1 MQLEP
6 MPEGSGCR
14 VWLSDGEQ
22 EQLLDEVKEKPKRQ
36 LAFRAL
42 LHGLRTDELRW
53 VRLSKLRELE
63 TETEA
68 YKLTISDGKTGY
80 REVPVSRRLVEQM
93 RMVKNVTSTRK
104 DRPLITTGNRGIR
117 RWFERARESLR
128 EQTGE
133 DGWQYVSPHDLRRTW
148 ATQTYYALDVHNAR
162 EIVMR
167 WGGWSSADTF
177 RENYLGRETDEMAA
191 EMMETAGLR

>member
-6 MPEGSGCR
+6 FENDGYA
-14 VWLSDGEQ
+14 VWLSEDEQ
-22 EQLLDEVKEKPKRQ
+22 DQLLEQVKEKPKRQ

-53 VRLSKLRELE
+53 VRISKLRELE
-63 TETEA
+63 TEQEA
-68 YKLTISDGKTGY
+68 YKLTVSEGKTGY
-80 REVPVSRRLVEQM
+80 REVPVSRKMVEQM
-93 RMVKNVTSTRK
+93 RLVKNVTSTRK

-117 RWFERARESLR
+117 RWMERARDELA
-128 EQTGE
+128 EETGE
-133 DGWQYVSPHDLRRTW
+133 SNWQYVSPHDLRRTW
-148 ATQTYYALDVHNAR
+148 ATHTYYSLDAANAR

-177 RENYLGRETDEMAA
+177 RSNYLGRETDEMAA
-191 EMMETAGLR
+191 EMMDAAGLR